1 MYYRS
6 YSSLMMILA
15 GTNGNAVV
23 VEEKTLPDA
32 EEMVCCRGVT
42 VTVAAVVVMV
52 ETETSQKAAEMTEEV
67 KMAVETTEQVVGT
80 NYQPLVVVETNYLP
94 PVAAAL
100 NRVEIVL
107 ENWHLSYQP
116 LLKRIFINNKL
127 L

>member
-1 MYYRS
+1 
-6 YSSLMMILA
+6 
-15 GTNGNAVV
+15 
-23 VEEKTLPDA
+23 
-32 EEMVCCRGVT
+32 
-42 VTVAAVVVMV
+42 VAAVVVVMV
-52 ETETSQKAAEMTEEV
+52 EIETSQKAAEMTEEV

-80 NYQPLVVVETNYLP
+80 NYQTLVVVETNYLP

>member
-1 MYYRS
+1 
-6 YSSLMMILA
+6 MMILA

-52 ETETSQKAAEMTEEV
+52 ETETSQKAAEMKEEV

-80 NYQPLVVVETNYLP
+80 NYQTLVVVEMNYLP

>member
-32 EEMVCCRGVT
+32 EEMVCCQGVT

-52 ETETSQKAAEMTEEV
+52 ETETSQKAAEMKEEV
-67 KMAVETTEQVVGT
+67 KMAVETSEQVVGT

-116 LLKRIFINNKL
+116 LLKRIFINKL

>member
-52 ETETSQKAAEMTEEV
+52 ETETSQKAAEMKEEV